1 MMLVKNVKRNED
13 GSFDVNW
20 QISAEQIGFLV
31 TYAITDLVQQGL
43 VTVEEKKESNKAQMQ
58 LDFLEEVPVDRLGS
72 A

>member
-1 MMLVKNVKRNED
+1 M
-13 GSFDVNW
+13 
-20 QISAEQIGFLV
+20 GFLV

-43 VTVEEKKESNKAQMQ
+43 VTVEEKEDSDKRQMQ